1 MAVQNATDV
10 TLSVGGKVISHA
22 TSCSLS
28 ISREL
33 RDASSKQSGGFTKN
47 LDGIISWE
55 VSGDGFIDLD
65 DGGVNTIFSSA
76 FTTMTNVATDPV
88 VAVVFTIG
96 SSGDTYTGNA
106 YITSLSADAG
116 FEDNA
121 TYSITLNGTDGL
133 TQVVA

>member
-10 TLSVGGKVISHA
+10 TLSVGGQVISHA

-47 LDGIISWE
+47 LAGIISWE
-55 VSGDGFIDLD
+55 VSGDGFVDLS
-65 DGGVNTIFSSA
+65 DGTSKTIFSDA
-76 FTTMTNVATDPV
+76 FTTMTNVATDPEV
-88 VAVVFTIG
+88 TVVFTVG
-96 SSGDTYTGNA
+96 DSGDTYTGQA

-116 FEDNA
+116 FEDNT
-121 TYSITLNGTDGL
+121 TYSITCTGTEDL